1 MKICV
6 CIPSRGR
13 PEFLERLIKS
23 AFENSADTNNVIVK
37 YYLNDDDEQLKTYE
51 KILTKLPK
59 KYNVEYEIGPD
70 QNTVLSWNMIAEST
84 VADYYMLAGDELQFK
99 TKGWDQKIFDTRQ
112 QFPDGVYCISTNDGR
127 PNRVS
132 LKKCVQP
139 IVTKEWAQ
147 ALGFHWSPMF
157 WHWQVDMYTGQL
169 AKSIDR
175 FIFLDDVIIE
185 MKKIKDTTGQR
196 NRKKG
201 VVKRDQYVLDKLQKI
216 YFEFDKQRL
225 LGACK

>member
-1 MKICV
+1 MKICI

-13 PEFLERLIKS
+13 PEFLERLVKT
-23 AFENSADTNNVIVK
+23 AFSTSADPKNVVIK
-37 YYLNDDDEQLKTYE
+37 YYLNDDDEHLDRYK
-51 KILTKLPK
+51 KILPKLQK
-59 KYNVEYEIGPD
+59 RYNVEYDIGPD
-70 QNTVLSWNMIAEST
+70 QNTVLSWNKIAES
-84 VADYYMLAGDELQFK
+84 VDADYFMLAGDEIQFC
-99 TKGWDQKIFDTRQ
+99 TQDWDQKIFDTKK

-127 PNRVS
+127 ASRVS
-132 LKKCVQP
+132 LKMCVQP

-169 AKSIDR
+169 AKSINR
-175 FIFLDDVIIE
+175 FIFLDDVVIE
-185 MKKIKDTTGQR
+185 MKKIKDTTGLR

-201 VVKRDQYVLDKLQKI
+201 VFIRDEYVLDKLQKI

-225 LGACK
+225 LGACR